1 MFVAPDDSDDEDLS
15 NCDAENHL
23 KYKFLTDEIE
33 QPQQQ
38 QHAILSTNNGNHHLE
53 QIDRAD
59 TASIDSNQK
68 DGPSV
73 IDRYLKHTQQYLP
86 VKRTDSKD

>member
-15 NCDAENHL
+15 NCDVENHL

-33 QPQQQ
+33 QPQQ
-38 QHAILSTNNGNHHLE
+38 HATLSTTNGNHHLE

>member
-1 MFVAPDDSDDEDLS
+1 M
-15 NCDAENHL
+15 
-23 KYKFLTDEIE
+23 KYKFLTDEVE
-33 QPQQQ
+33 QNPLPPRSSSASEMETIRRIQT
-38 QHAILSTNNGNHHLE
+38 LSTTNGNHRE
-53 QIDRAD
+53 QVDRTD